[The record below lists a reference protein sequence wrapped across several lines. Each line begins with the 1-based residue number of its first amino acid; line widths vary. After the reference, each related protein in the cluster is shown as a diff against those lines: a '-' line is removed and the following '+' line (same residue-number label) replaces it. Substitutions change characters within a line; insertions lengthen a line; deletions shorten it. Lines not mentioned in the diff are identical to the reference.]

1 MKITFL
7 GTNGWYTTHTGNT
20 ACILAETDDFYL
32 ILDAGSGFY
41 KLERLITDP
50 KKPVFLFLSHLHLD
64 HIDGLQ
70 VLSRFFWPQG
80 LTVLVG
86 KGMRK
91 ELKQFMRAPFMPDLD
106 RQKTKVTILEPNQY
120 AKTGLPVTVLPL
132 AHTVPTLGLRLN
144 YRGTVLAYATD
155 TGYCDNLIALAHN
168 ADLLITE
175 SSLPPGP
182 AQSLVHMTPQQA
194 ARAAAQADAKTLALI
209 HFKADVYADF
219 EDRDRALVA
228 AGRIFPHTG
237 APYDGDRLE
246 L

>member
-1 MKITFL
+1 MQITFL
-7 GTNGWYTTHTGNT
+7 GTNGWYATHTGST
-20 ACILAETDDFYL
+20 TCVLAETEDFYL

-70 VLSRFFWPQG
+70 VLSKFRWPQG

-91 ELKQFMRAPFMPDLD
+91 ELKQFMRTPFMPDLD

-132 AHTVPTLGLRLN
+132 AHTVLTLGLRLN
-144 YRGTVLAYATD
+144 YRGTVLAYAVD

-175 SSLPPGP
+175 SSLPPDATESP
-182 AQSLVHMTPQQA
+182 VHMTPRQA
-194 ARAAAQADAKTLALI
+194 ARAAAEADAKTLALI
-209 HFKADVYADF
+209 HFKADTYPDF
-219 EDRDRALVA
+219 EDRDHALVA
-228 AGRIFPHTG
+228 AGRIFPNTG
-237 APYDGDRLE
+237 APYDGDRIQL
-246 L
+246 